1 MPFPLHVY
9 AAALDAWAGSGSGSS
24 GDMGTPFEQSAL
36 TPILSDYREVGAGE
50 EREAEG
56 KLGEVMAH
64 CFFKC
69 LLDGVSCAD

>member
-1 MPFPLHVY
+1 MY

-36 TPILSDYREVGAGE
+36 TPILSDYREVGAEE

-56 KLGEVMAH
+56 KLGEGMAY

-69 LLDGVSCAD
+69 LLDGVSCPD